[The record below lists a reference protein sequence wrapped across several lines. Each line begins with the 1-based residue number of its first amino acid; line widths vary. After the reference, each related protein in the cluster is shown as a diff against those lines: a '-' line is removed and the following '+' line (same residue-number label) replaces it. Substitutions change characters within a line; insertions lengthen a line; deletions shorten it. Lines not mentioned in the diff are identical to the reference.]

1 MSEDLVI
8 KAMSEMAAE
17 KMSSAESDLVAT
29 GLVKVYGDRT
39 VVNGMN
45 VRCSCGEI
53 VGLLGPNEIGRAS
66 CRERV

>member
-17 KMSSAESDLVAT
+17 KISSAESDLVAT
-29 GLVKVYGDRT
+29 GLVKIYGDRT

-45 VRCSCGEI
+45 VRCSCG
-53 VGLLGPNEIGRAS
+53 
-66 CRERV
+66 